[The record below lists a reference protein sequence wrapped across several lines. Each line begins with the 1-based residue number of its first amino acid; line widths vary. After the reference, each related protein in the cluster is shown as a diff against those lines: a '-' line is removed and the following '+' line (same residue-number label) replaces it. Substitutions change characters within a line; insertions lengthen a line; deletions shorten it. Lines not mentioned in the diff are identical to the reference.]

1 MKKSIYSLKKDELAN
16 TQDSEALDD
25 AANSNSPRNKL
36 SKDLQAIIKKI
47 SSLDEFTFEEFEKIC
62 KEHKIMANGAID
74 TINSWAYEEFD
85 APLIEIDTPMFF
97 DKELLQDL
105 VIK

>member
-1 MKKSIYSLKKDELAN
+1 PL
-16 TQDSEALDD
+16 
-25 AANSNSPRNKL
+25 NKL

-85 APLIEIDTPMFF
+85 APLLEIDTPMFF
-97 DKELLQDL
+97 DKELLENL
-105 VIK
+105 EIK